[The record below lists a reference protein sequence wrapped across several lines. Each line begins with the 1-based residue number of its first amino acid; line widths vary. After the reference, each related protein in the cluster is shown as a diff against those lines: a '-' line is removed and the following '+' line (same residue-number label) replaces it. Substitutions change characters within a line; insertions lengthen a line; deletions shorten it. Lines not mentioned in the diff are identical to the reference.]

1 MAAIVGMRNR
11 LVHDYAGI
19 DLERV
24 WETVRRDIP
33 RLIPLLEPLVPPSRG
48 VCASNS
54 CAGRRARVSP
64 KVYSRCRAG
73 CSAVAHLAHPPALSG
88 SVPFCMVSHPLHGE
102 ACIMAL
108 EKLVPWA
115 HFAYIAVVALGA
127 IGLQQLTLMVN
138 ANKDREL
145 AKYQAEAGAEIEQA
159 KGKAA
164 EADARAAEANALAEQ
179 ARLELAKLKQP
190 RTISLAH
197 QARMVHGLKKYA
209 GQSYSFIA
217 YEDSES
223 HALLE
228 QIDGILRQAGWS
240 RIRSLVGAIVR
251 DIAGDTVGGSAN
263 SGVAAYM
270 GPNYPEGRNALLSL
284 SNLLSDAGIPC
295 QPNRDTTWGGKE
307 RETIIIEI
315 GKKPVD

>member
-1 MAAIVGMRNR
+1 
-11 LVHDYAGI
+11 
-19 DLERV
+19 
-24 WETVRRDIP
+24 
-33 RLIPLLEPLVPPSRG
+33 
-48 VCASNS
+48 
-54 CAGRRARVSP
+54 
-64 KVYSRCRAG
+64 
-73 CSAVAHLAHPPALSG
+73 
-88 SVPFCMVSHPLHGE
+88 
-102 ACIMAL
+102 MAL

-127 IGLQQLTLMVN
+127 IGIQQLTSMVN

-145 AKYQAEAGAEIEQA
+145 AKFQAEAGAEIEQA

-190 RTISLAH
+190 RTISPEH
-197 QARMVHGLKKYA
+197 QDRMVHVLKKYA

-217 YEDSES
+217 YEDSEA

-228 QIDGILRQAGWS
+228 QLDRILRQASWS
-240 RIRSLVGAIVR
+240 RIPSLAGVIVR
-251 DIAGDTVGGSAN
+251 NIAGDTVGQSAN
-263 SGVAAYM
+263 SGVAVYM

-284 SNLLSDAGIPC
+284 SALLSDAGIPC
-295 QPNRDTTWGGKE
+295 QPNRDPEWGDKE
-307 RETIIIEI
+307 REAIIIEI

>member
-1 MAAIVGMRNR
+1 
-11 LVHDYAGI
+11 
-19 DLERV
+19 
-24 WETVRRDIP
+24 
-33 RLIPLLEPLVPPSRG
+33 
-48 VCASNS
+48 
-54 CAGRRARVSP
+54 
-64 KVYSRCRAG
+64 
-73 CSAVAHLAHPPALSG
+73 
-88 SVPFCMVSHPLHGE
+88 
-102 ACIMAL
+102 MAL

-127 IGLQQLTLMVN
+127 IGIQQLTSMVN

-145 AKYQAEAGAEIEQA
+145 AKFQAEAGAEIEQA

-190 RTISLAH
+190 RTISLEH
-197 QARMVHGLKKYA
+197 QDRMVHGLKKYA

-217 YEDSES
+217 YEDSEA

-228 QIDGILRQAGWS
+228 QIDRILRQAGWS
-240 RIRSLVGAIVR
+240 RLPSLVGVIVR
-251 DIAGDTVGGSAN
+251 DIAGDTVRESAN

-270 GPNYPEGRNALLSL
+270 GPNYPEGRNALLLL
-284 SNLLSDAGIPC
+284 SKLLSDAGIACKPK
-295 QPNRDTTWGGKE
+295 RDSKWGDRK
-307 RETIIIEI
+307 RDAIIIEI